1 MQGDLHG
8 GEKATFVP
16 VEQRRIAAFTHK
28 TQRFTW
34 FTLLFK
40 VWHPFCSTEESLSR
54 KQLLL
59 MDCNIERFKRCRSEG
74 FGCCLDLQW
83 VPWIPPQCGNVD
95 RRPVPE
101 ATQMIQLHQPDF
113 QSSTSDRHR
122 HNNWLAPLQQSATC
136 ETATAC
142 WWQFPVSLRTRVFPR
157 KCCTALAWSHLPV
170 MTKIITN
177 SSKRFFGP
185 RKCRQL
191 CIVLNRRQ
199 RLRWSRSL

>member
-34 FTLLFK
+34 FTLLLK
-40 VWHPFCSTEESLSR
+40 VWHPFCSTGESLSR

-59 MDCNIERFKRCRSEG
+59 MDCNIERSKRCRSEG

-95 RRPVPE
+95 RRPVPADGVLFSARSHSNDPASPAGFFNLRRPIGI
-101 ATQMIQLHQPDF
+101 AT
-113 QSSTSDRHR
+113 T
-122 HNNWLAPLQQSATC
+122 TG
-136 ETATAC
+136 
-142 WWQFPVSLRTRVFPR
+142 
-157 KCCTALAWSHLPV
+157 SHLCSNQQRA
-170 MTKIITN
+170 K
-177 SSKRFFGP
+177 
-185 RKCRQL
+185 
-191 CIVLNRRQ
+191 Q
-199 RLRWSRSL
+199 RLRAGGCSRSAYERESSRGSAALRSRGRTCQS